1 MKICVASRWSGG
13 REEIDW
19 KTTLIQRQGETFS
32 RAARSHK
39 FIELNRVG
47 FIPSYAKPSL
57 SSGASGREDDVF
69 PDTDGIAGEFQ
80 GFVDRNSEAQ
90 LVRNTFCNRCP
101 AITIECRG
109 EIQKLAAAQGAEA
122 SIQMV
127 EAAIDEFERNNF
139 SVKMRTEDRE
149 DADIRSLSISAEP
162 VFREAQEI
170 PRALKMNACFYRHH
184 FIAMLTKPMLKVNFF
199 SLPFRIPEATH
210 DGGSSDHDA
219 GIGRKYEIG
228 QPGNGRHSFE
238 DDAKILFKHAY
249 QFMPLSHRPSM
260 IHVIG
265 QSHPGIDLILNSE
278 KIRRTD
284 KNAAH
289 VALPNSLASS
299 ERNEA
304 ASMTRPTA

>member
-1 MKICVASRWSGG
+1 MILS
-13 REEIDW
+13 
-19 KTTLIQRQGETFS
+19 IQRQREAFG
-32 RAARSHK
+32 RPARPHK

-47 FIPSYAKPSL
+47 FIPSYAKPGL
-57 SSGASGREDDVF
+57 SSGASDRKDDVF
-69 PDTDGIAGEFQ
+69 LDTDGIAGEFQ
-80 GFVDRNSEAQ
+80 GFVSRDGEAQ

-101 AITIECRG
+101 AIAIECSG
-109 EIQKLAAAQGAEA
+109 KIKKLAAAQGAKA
-122 SIQMV
+122 SIQMI

-139 SVKMRTEDRE
+139 SVKTLTEDRE

-170 PRALKMNACFYRHH
+170 PRAFKMNACFYRHH
-184 FIAMLTKPMLKVNFF
+184 LIAMPTKPILKVNFF
-199 SLPFRIPEATH
+199 SLPFGIPEATH
-210 DGGSSDHDA
+210 DGGSSDHDT

-228 QPGNGRHSFE
+228 QPGNGSHAFE
-238 DDAKILFKHAY
+238 HDAKILFKHAY

-265 QSHPGIDLILNSE
+265 KPHPGIDLILNSE

-289 VALPNSLASS
+289 VVLPNSLASS
-299 ERNEA
+299 ERNDA